1 MGYCVILL
9 VKNMKLSMSILV
21 ALLVIATCS
30 AKPAFEEGQGVAG
43 AGCSVPE
50 DCVGEMLW
58 CDTEAGECKYGCD
71 EQEDCPD
78 GKICVIVN
86 HASLVS
92 AEIRAFLLSVKII

>member
-1 MGYCVILL
+1 MHL
-9 VKNMKLSMSILV
+9 
-21 ALLVIATCS
+21 
-30 AKPAFEEGQGVAG
+30 Q
-43 AGCSVPE
+43 

-86 HASLVS
+86 HACQC
-92 AEIRAFLLSVKII
+92 